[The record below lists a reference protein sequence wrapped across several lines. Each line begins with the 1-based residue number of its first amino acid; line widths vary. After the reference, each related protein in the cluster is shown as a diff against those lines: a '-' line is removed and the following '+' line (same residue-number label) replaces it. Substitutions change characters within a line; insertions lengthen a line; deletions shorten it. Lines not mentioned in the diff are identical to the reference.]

1 MDNFTTSLA
10 AIMSRAVEQAVDAVA
25 RDGLVVLRDLLEQEG
40 FSRSEFLKDY
50 DVFAHVSGG
59 TIMFEIVL
67 DFEALEPGDA
77 EAKAALEEETQQ
89 ALAEASKTYGL
100 SLRTPRR
107 LIGQRDARRP
117 ASDARRDARRPARDA
132 RKTSQDRLFGH
143 EVANHAPRR
152 VIIPKGI
159 GAPRDAAVT
168 SEGKLSVVFQRSV
181 RSTENGFQMP
191 QGKFDGIVG
200 KFLDRLRSVI
210 ADKFTPALAEIL
222 SQEI

>member
-10 AIMSRAVEQAVDAVA
+10 AIMSRAVEQAIDSVA

-50 DVFAHVSGG
+50 EVFAHVSGG

-89 ALAEASKTYGL
+89 ALAEASATYGL

-132 RKTSQDRLFGH
+132 RKTSRDRLFGH

-152 VIIPKGI
+152 VVIPKGI

-181 RSTENGFQMP
+181 RATETGFQMP

-200 KFLDRLRSVI
+200 KFLDRLKSVI

-222 SQEI
+222 SKEI